1 MVIVWS
7 KEAIG
12 ARVDQLARDHK
23 GDDFVAAVKAFGDE
37 QLTEKERTLLYEV
50 LMSRAKL
57 SSRINVAARERLDD
71 GWTKRLV
78 DGRIKKKPKPRPPA

>member
-23 GDDFVAAVKAFGDE
+23 GDDFVAAVKAFGEE
-37 QLTEKERTLLYEV
+37 QLNGKERQMLYDV
-50 LMSRAKL
+50 LMKRAKL
-57 SSRINVAARERLDD
+57 SGRINSAARERLDD
-71 GWTKRLV
+71 GWTKRMV
-78 DGRIKKKPKPRPPA
+78 DGRIRKRRPNAPR

>member
-23 GDDFVAAVKAFGDE
+23 GDDFVAAVQAFGQE
-37 QLTEKERTLLYEV
+37 QLDDSERVLLHDV
-50 LMSRAKL
+50 LMERANLKQ
-57 SSRINVAARERLDD
+57 RITAAARERREDA
-71 GWTKRLV
+71 WSKRMLEN
-78 DGRIKKKPKPRPPA
+78 RFRRRPPAKK